1 MKVHKIAMEVFTMA
15 QQSFSN
21 KYGPWAL
28 VTGAARGMGAEFS
41 RQIAAKGINVVMVD
55 LLADELARTADDIR
69 KTSGREV
76 VTINVDLSQPDFID
90 SILKRIEGLDI
101 GLLVSNAAYGP
112 VGMFVERSLEEK
124 LRMIAVNVRAP
135 LTLVHEFAT
144 RMTASGRGGIIM
156 VSSASAMQGTPYVAN
171 YAATKAYN
179 LILAESLW
187 VELREKGVDVLGFMP
202 GTTRTP
208 GYMETKPQMER
219 AKIVKLMEPG
229 PTVAEALNALG
240 RKPSHIAGR
249 GNRLAFFISGKLMPR
264 KLAIKLTAKM
274 MRNLYRNK

>member
-1 MKVHKIAMEVFTMA
+1 MA
-15 QQSFSN
+15 KQQIFSD

-28 VTGAARGMGAEFS
+28 VTGAARGLGAEFS

-55 LLADELARTADDIR
+55 MLADELARTAEDIR
-69 KTSGREV
+69 KASGREV
-76 VTINVDLSQPDFID
+76 VTIVADLSQPDFID
-90 SILKRIEGLDI
+90 KIKQRIEGMEI
-101 GLLVSNAAYGP
+101 GLLISNAVYGP
-112 VGMFVERSLEEK
+112 VGKFVERGLDEK
-124 LRMIAVNVRAP
+124 LRSIAVNVRAP
-135 LTLVHEFAT
+135 LTLVHEFAI
-144 RMTASGRGGIIM
+144 RMTAHGRGGIIM

-208 GYMETKPQMER
+208 GYLESRAQSGNAKLVKVME
-219 AKIVKLMEPG
+219 AG

-240 RKPSHIAGR
+240 KRPSHIAGR
-249 GNRLAFFISGKLMPR
+249 GNRITFFISGKLMPR
-264 KLAIKLTAKM
+264 RAAIGLAANMLDKM
-274 MRNLYRNK
+274 YGGK